1 MIRVNRKVLSH
12 MLNYGAPLHNCVE
25 RAVGKTTQ
33 AILAALAKSYEQPG
47 AWVLVDDPDC
57 KTHMIAEH
65 LVREVRDKVEKL
77 GFGNIEVQSRGI
89 APQRGER
96 GGPCAPNYRP
106 QYPCVFIRN
115 TFAEVLT

>member
-1 MIRVNRKVLSH
+1 MIRLNRKVLAH

-33 AILAALAKSYEQPG
+33 AILQALATSYAKPG
-47 AWVLVDDPDC
+47 EWVQVDDPDC

-65 LVREVRDKVEKL
+65 LVDEVRSTVQKL
-77 GFGNIEVQSRGI
+77 GFGSIEVQSRGI

-96 GGPCAPNYRP
+96 GGPCAPTYRP

-115 TFAEVLT
+115 TFAEVIS